1 MPKVDP
7 RQPQDAQPARS
18 RNLNGCHHRKH
29 HHKKQQ
35 NTQPHGTA
43 TVPQANPGHPQQE
56 SQTNQR
62 LGPKHPPVKKKKKIF
77 KTKQKRPSKF
87 KRFFLKRYTSFSYG
101 HTKTSH
107 KNQNNSVKYQNPDET
122 GIREYPNRIRL
133 NHRRGSRT
141 ARIRP
146 PLPGAKHPPPP
157 PAAGCPP
164 VEGPTG
170 DSCQAAKCPPAS
182 LTSGQEA
189 SIPRESRTG
198 ARADPDGR

>member
-1 MPKVDP
+1 MSVAHFFETTRYRVSIECNKTDP
-7 RQPQDAQPARS
+7 AM
-18 RNLNGCHHRKH
+18 
-29 HHKKQQ
+29 
-35 NTQPHGTA
+35 
-43 TVPQANPGHPQQE
+43 
-56 SQTNQR
+56 
-62 LGPKHPPVKKKKKIF
+62 II
-77 KTKQKRPSKF
+77 KF
-87 KRFFLKRYTSFSYG
+87 KMTNVFDKSWGHAPYTSFSYG

-107 KNQNNSVKYQNPDET
+107 RNQNNSVKYQNPDET
-122 GIREYPNRIRL
+122 GIREYSNRIRL

-146 PLPGAKHPPPP
+146 PPPGGHRQTSSPP

-182 LTSGQEA
+182 VTSGQEA

>member
-1 MPKVDP
+1 MNGNNGKDEAFTTTLNVYDYEAKTP
-7 RQPQDAQPARS
+7 S
-18 RNLNGCHHRKH
+18 ENLTHPTEKTRK
-29 HHKKQQ
+29 
-35 NTQPHGTA
+35 T
-43 TVPQANPGHPQQE
+43 
-56 SQTNQR
+56 
-62 LGPKHPPVKKKKKIF
+62 KKKFSKNQEIIQKKNLQNYN
-77 KTKQKRPSKF
+77 KNKRPSKF

-107 KNQNNSVKYQNPDET
+107 RNQNNSVKYQNPDET
-122 GIREYPNRIRL
+122 GIREYSNRIRL

-146 PLPGAKHPPPP
+146 PPPGGHRQTSSPP

-182 LTSGQEA
+182 VTSGQEA